1 MTWSKFDFYKFLVD
15 HQSKCIIFAYMLFVL
30 HFANLLQ
37 VEGFIYI
44 YGQQEL
50 KKKRKKTKRVIKF
63 RCMYLFY
70 TSISYIVF
78 KSDLFVKWCCYVLS

>member
-1 MTWSKFDFYKFLVD
+1 MMWSKIEFYKFLVD

-37 VEGFIYI
+37 VEGFYI

-50 KKKRKKTKRVIKF
+50 KKKK
-63 RCMYLFY
+63 
-70 TSISYIVF
+70 
-78 KSDLFVKWCCYVLS
+78 D